1 MNLSKY
7 KKPRGFKANR
17 VFTDRNEPR
26 KLYWNTYEKLKN
38 DEEIFKVLAFY
49 GMGGIGKT
57 KLQTHLYEEVE
68 KKLSVEKNKKIRQI
82 FISLDAFEF
91 DSPTDIMIAIRK
103 QLAVPALLFDYAL
116 VNYWSSVGYTPIE
129 IKKRFNSE
137 DSIIWDILEEVG
149 GVSGLKIP
157 LKLIRSVSA
166 KVLDKYTKS
175 YSQFKEEIHEIDH
188 SQPIDIF
195 RKLPYYLGLS
205 LYNAYERDGVKHIIY
220 FDAYE
225 TMLKKLKTKSVTE
238 SADEWIREFV
248 AASEVGLFIMG
259 SRDAINWES
268 YNPEWKQYINNV
280 DLDILPEDDADLFL
294 RMVPI
299 EDESIRKEIVMS
311 AKGIPLYL
319 NLCVNIYEQ
328 KVSAGQKPQ
337 SEDFKM
343 AEYEVIDRFLR
354 HLSDEEAELVKT
366 LSAIHFFDYQLFAYL
381 LGKFH
386 IGYPLTKYEQFLEKS
401 FVLNIDSEYG
411 MNKIHD
417 SIREYIFD
425 GVANA
430 SGTPSQLSISVIR
443 SLFDFIDEQ
452 KEKYDYRLLE
462 RFFSQLV
469 SLSSFLPQVN
479 KAEVEALIETGLYL
493 IDNGYWNDVEEISIR
508 AGQQENLKDVLYFLR
523 ANCLLWKGK
532 LIEGLDVIGKA
543 DISASRLGRFDTMA
557 EYVKTHI
564 TALSGRYDEAEVLYE
579 NLTKR
584 IAYTKETEKLYS
596 KIFRQWGDQL
606 YLRGKYKRS
615 VQVLDETTATI
626 SNIFEKA
633 ATIRTKGHVY
643 RLNFLSDEAEE
654 IYSSALAMFQGENTD
669 GYIGK
674 SHTSLMETLCWSKPE
689 EAIKLAPKA
698 IEINE
703 QQDSKIE
710 LGRIY
715 AALAIAHVLH
725 DKNVVLAEEYAEL
738 ATQTQEETGFQ
749 SGVLFSY
756 IAKAIIAIAGKDPV
770 SVERTVKLVEDKMD
784 ELQVYHC
791 LKLPLYVYL
800 QDEEKIEGLRESLD
814 WLDFERSL
822 ERAKEIVELLK

>member
-7 KKPRGFKANR
+7 KKSSGFKANR
-17 VFTDRNEPR
+17 VFTDRIEPR
-26 KLYWNTYEKLKN
+26 KIYWDAYDKLE
-38 DEEIFKVLAFY
+38 DHTEIFKVLAFY

-57 KLQTHLYEEVE
+57 KLQSYLFEEVE
-68 KKLSVEKNKKIRQI
+68 QKISHAKNKQIKQI

-91 DSPTDIMIAIRK
+91 DSPTDILIAIRK
-103 QLAVPALLFDYAL
+103 QLTVPAFLFDYAL
-116 VNYWSSVGYTPIE
+116 VTYWSAVGYTPIE

-149 GVSGLKIP
+149 GLGGLKIP
-157 LKLIRSVSA
+157 LKLIRSVSN
-166 KVLDKYTKS
+166 KVMDKYNKS
-175 YSQFKEEIHEIDH
+175 FSQYKEEMNEIDL

-195 RKLPYYLGLS
+195 RKLPYYLGMS
-205 LYNAYERDGVKHIIY
+205 LFNAYEQDGIKYIIY

-248 AASEVGLFIMG
+248 AASEVGLFVIG
-259 SRDAINWES
+259 SRDAMNWES
-268 YNPEWKQYINNV
+268 YNPEWGKYIKNV
-280 DLDILPEDDADLFL
+280 DLDILPNEDADHFL
-294 RMVPI
+294 QMVPI
-299 EDESIRKEIVMS
+299 HDPDIRAEIVLS

-328 KVSAGQKPQ
+328 KVAAGLLTK

-366 LSAIHFFDYQLFAYL
+366 LSAIHFFDYQLFSYL

-386 IGYPLTKYEQFLEKS
+386 IGYPLTKYEQFIEKS
-401 FVLNIDSEYG
+401 FVLSIDAEYG
-411 MNKIHD
+411 INKIHD

-425 GVANA
+425 GIANA
-430 SGTPSQLSISVIR
+430 SGSPSQLSVSVIR
-443 SLFDFIDEQ
+443 SLFEYTDEQ
-452 KEKYDYRLLE
+452 KSKYDYRLLE

-469 SLSSFLPQVN
+469 SLSTYIPQLN
-479 KAEVEALIETGLYL
+479 KNEVETLIEIGLYL
-493 IDNGYWNDVEEISIR
+493 SDNGYWNDVEEISKR
-508 AGQQENLKDVLYFLR
+508 ATQHESLKDIFQFLR

-532 LIEGLDVIGKA
+532 LIEGLEVINQVE
-543 DISASRLGRFDTMA
+543 ISTNKLGRFETMA
-557 EYVKTHI
+557 QYVKTHI
-564 TALSGRYDEAEVLYE
+564 IALSGRYDEAEVLYE
-579 NLTKR
+579 NLTNQ
-584 IAYTKETEKLYS
+584 ITYHIESEKLYS
-596 KIFRQWGDQL
+596 KIFRQWGDLL
-606 YLRGKYKRS
+606 YLRGKYKKS
-615 VQVLDETTATI
+615 VLVLDELADTT

-643 RLNFLSDEAEE
+643 RLNFLSNEAEQ
-654 IYSSALAMFQGENTD
+654 IYSSALSMFQEEQTD

-703 QQDSKIE
+703 KQESKIE

-715 AALAIAHVLH
+715 AALAIAHILY
-725 DKNVVLAEEYAEL
+725 DKDITLASEYAEL
-738 ATQTQEETGFQ
+738 ATQTQEETGFA

-756 IAKAIIAIAGKDPV
+756 IAKAMIAIAGKETQSILSAV
-770 SVERTVKLVEDKMD
+770 MLVETKMD
-784 ELQVYHC
+784 ELKVYHC

-800 QDEEKIEGLRESLD
+800 NDQDKIKELETSLD
-814 WLDFERSL
+814 WINFALSL
-822 ERAKEIVELLK
+822 ERAKSIVEKLK